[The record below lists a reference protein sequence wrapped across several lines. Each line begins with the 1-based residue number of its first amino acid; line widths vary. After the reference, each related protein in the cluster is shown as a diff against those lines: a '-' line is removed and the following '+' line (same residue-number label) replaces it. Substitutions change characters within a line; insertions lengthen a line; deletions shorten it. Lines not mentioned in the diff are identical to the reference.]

1 MSSNASLHALRVLLI
16 DRNDA
21 RSEVVESALRA
32 AGHKVVGHAESTLGL
47 YEQVGKLLPDV
58 IIIDTESPDRDTL
71 EHICLMTERTPRPVV
86 LFTDEDDRSVI
97 REAVRSG
104 VTAYIVDGLAPE
116 RVNPIVQV
124 AVARFE
130 DYQTVKGERDEAQAK
145 LAERKLVDRAKGIL
159 MQKRG
164 VSEDEA
170 YHMLRRLAME
180 KNLKMGELAERLI
193 GMADLLG

>member
-1 MSSNASLHALRVLLI
+1 MSSTASTNALRVLLI

-21 RSEVVESALRA
+21 RSEVVESALRS

-47 YEQVGKLLPDV
+47 YEQVGKLQPDV

-86 LFTDEDDRSVI
+86 LFTDEEDRGVI

-130 DYQTVKGERDEAQAK
+130 DYQSVKSERDVAQAK
-145 LAERKLVDRAKGIL
+145 LAERKLIDRAKGIL

-164 VSEDEA
+164 VPEDEA

-180 KNLKMGELAERLI
+180 KNLKMSELAERLI
-193 GMADLLG
+193 SMADLIG

>member
-1 MSSNASLHALRVLLI
+1 MSLPTYGLRVLLF
-16 DRNDA
+16 DRNDERA
-21 RSEVVESALRA
+21 EVVEHALSAS
-32 AGHKVVGHAESTLGL
+32 GHTVVGHAESTLGL
-47 YEQVGKLLPDV
+47 YEQVGKLQPDV

-71 EHICLMTERTPRPVV
+71 EHICLLSERTPRPVV
-86 LFTDEDDRSVI
+86 LFTDDDDHSVI

-124 AVARFE
+124 AVARFD
-130 DYQTVKGERDEAQAK
+130 DYQSVKTERNEAQAK
-145 LAERKLVDRAKGIL
+145 LAERKLIDRAKGIL

-180 KNLKMGELAERLI
+180 KNLRMGELAERLI
-193 GMADLLG
+193 SMSELMG